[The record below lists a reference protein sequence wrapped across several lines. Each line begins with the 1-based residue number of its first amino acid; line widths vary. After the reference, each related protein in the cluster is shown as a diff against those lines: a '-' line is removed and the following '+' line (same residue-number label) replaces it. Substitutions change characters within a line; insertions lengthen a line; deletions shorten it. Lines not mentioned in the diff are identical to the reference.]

1 MGNKKRKKR
10 SSSLKAP
17 QTVNAKLPC
26 VNSADIDT
34 SDDNTLLQVTLNAIM
49 DTLTSLGEKMDNN
62 FKKFREEMEIFKQDL
77 KAEVQVLRNTVSE
90 LEMAPQMSSSK
101 IESLEESNKLLSLSL
116 ASQVKEILRRKKD
129 TDWYIYP

>member
-10 SSSLKAP
+10 SSSPKAP
-17 QTVNAKLPC
+17 QTVNTKLPR
-26 VNSADIDT
+26 VNSANMDT

-90 LEMAPQMSSSK
+90 LEMTAQTSSSK
-101 IESLEESNKLLSLSL
+101 IESLEESNKSLSL
-116 ASQVKEILRRKKD
+116 VTGLSG
-129 TDWYIYP
+129 